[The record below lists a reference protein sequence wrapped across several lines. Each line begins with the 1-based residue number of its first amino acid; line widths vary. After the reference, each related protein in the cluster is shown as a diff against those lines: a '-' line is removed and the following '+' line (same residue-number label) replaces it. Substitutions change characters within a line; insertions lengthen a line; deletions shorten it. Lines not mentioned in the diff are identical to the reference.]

1 MSKMT
6 QRRKLWMATN
16 SSLDEETTGKSGAET
31 LQNPNQ
37 RR

>member
-1 MSKMT
+1 
-6 QRRKLWMATN
+6 MATN